1 MNEISSYKLHH
12 VMIMAFGKV
21 ITKEDQRKI
30 GVTVIASGRR
40 VAYLFGR
47 SAEAE
52 RKRLESLKLSKQ
64 MIVFEITDAQFGLF
78 GKVGHTWSP
87 CMSGR
92 GVDSA
97 RDHLLLPKPTK
108 KQWGESYHIGLNNG
122 RKGDE
127 VAEFP
132 TSLFGK
138 CEAQENLKRL
148 VSDFPKES
156 VAKVMEINYTIREA
170 K

>member
-30 GVTVIASGRR
+30 GVIAIASGRR

-64 MIVFEITDAQFGLF
+64 MIVFEITDAQFGLC

-127 VAEFP
+127 VA
-132 TSLFGK
+132 
-138 CEAQENLKRL
+138 A
-148 VSDFPKES
+148 
-156 VAKVMEINYTIREA
+156 
-170 K
+170 

>member
-1 MNEISSYKLHH
+1 MNEISSYKMRH

-30 GVTVIASGRR
+30 GVIDIASGRR
-40 VAYLFGR
+40 VAYLYGK

-64 MIVFEITDAQFGLF
+64 MIVFEITDAQFKFRLR
-78 GKVGHTWSP
+78 GKVGHTWSS

-97 RDHLLLPKPTK
+97 RDHLVLPKPTK
-108 KQWGESYHIGLNNG
+108 KQWGESYHIGLNNNNG
-122 RKGDE
+122 KGE
-127 VAEFP
+127 
-132 TSLFGK
+132 
-138 CEAQENLKRL
+138 EA
-148 VSDFPKES
+148 
-156 VAKVMEINYTIREA
+156 AA
-170 K
+170 

>member
-30 GVTVIASGRR
+30 GVIAIASGRR

-64 MIVFEITDAQFGLF
+64 MIVFEITDAQFGLC

-97 RDHLLLPKPTK
+97 RDRLLLPKPTK
-108 KQWGESYHIGLNNG
+108 KQWGESYHIGLDNNG
-122 RKGDE
+122 KGEE
-127 VAEFP
+127 VA
-132 TSLFGK
+132 
-138 CEAQENLKRL
+138 A
-148 VSDFPKES
+148 
-156 VAKVMEINYTIREA
+156 
-170 K
+170 

>member
-30 GVTVIASGRR
+30 GVIDIASGRR

-64 MIVFEITDAQFGLF
+64 MIVFEITDAQFKF
-78 GKVGHTWSP
+78 RFRGKVGQTWLP

-97 RDHLLLPKPTK
+97 RDRLVLPKPTK
-108 KQWGESYHIGLNNG
+108 KQWGESYHIGLNNNNNG
-122 RKGDE
+122 KGEE
-127 VAEFP
+127 VA
-132 TSLFGK
+132 
-138 CEAQENLKRL
+138 A
-148 VSDFPKES
+148 
-156 VAKVMEINYTIREA
+156 
-170 K
+170 

>member
-30 GVTVIASGRR
+30 CVLDIASGRR

-47 SAEAE
+47 SAETE
-52 RKRLESLKLSKQ
+52 RKRLESLKLSKR
-64 MIVFEITDAQFGLF
+64 MIVFEITDAQFRLR

-97 RDHLLLPKPTK
+97 RDHILLPKPTK
-108 KQWGESYHIGLNNG
+108 KQWGESYHIGLDNNG
-122 RKGDE
+122 KGEE
-127 VAEFP
+127 VA
-132 TSLFGK
+132 
-138 CEAQENLKRL
+138 A
-148 VSDFPKES
+148 
-156 VAKVMEINYTIREA
+156 
-170 K
+170 

>member
-30 GVTVIASGRR
+30 GVIDIASGRR
-40 VAYLFGR
+40 DVYLFGR

-64 MIVFEITDAQFGLF
+64 MIVFEITDAQYRFRF
-78 GKVGHTWSP
+78 RVGHTWSP

-97 RDHLLLPKPTK
+97 RDHLVLPKPTK
-108 KQWGESYHIGLNNG
+108 KQWGESYHIGFNNG

-127 VAEFP
+127 VA
-132 TSLFGK
+132 
-138 CEAQENLKRL
+138 A
-148 VSDFPKES
+148 
-156 VAKVMEINYTIREA
+156 
-170 K
+170 

>member
-21 ITKEDQRKI
+21 ITKEDQLKI
-30 GVTVIASGRR
+30 GVSVISSERR

-64 MIVFEITDAQFGLF
+64 MLVFEITDAQYRFR

-87 CMSGR
+87 CISGR

-97 RDHLLLPKPTK
+97 RDHLVLPKPTK
-108 KQWGESYHIGLNNG
+108 KQWGESYYIGLNNG

-127 VAEFP
+127 VA
-132 TSLFGK
+132 
-138 CEAQENLKRL
+138 A
-148 VSDFPKES
+148 
-156 VAKVMEINYTIREA
+156 
-170 K
+170 

>member
-1 MNEISSYKLHH
+1 MSEISSYKLHH

-30 GVTVIASGRR
+30 GVTAIASGRR

-64 MIVFEITDAQFGLF
+64 MIVFEITDAQFGLC

-108 KQWGESYHIGLNNG
+108 KQWGESYHIGLDNI

-127 VAEFP
+127 VA
-132 TSLFGK
+132 
-138 CEAQENLKRL
+138 A
-148 VSDFPKES
+148 
-156 VAKVMEINYTIREA
+156 
-170 K
+170 

>member
-1 MNEISSYKLHH
+1 MSEISSYKLRH

-30 GVTVIASGRR
+30 GVLAIASGRR

-64 MIVFEITDAQFGLF
+64 MIVFEITDAQFGLR
-78 GKVGHTWSP
+78 GKVGHTWLP

-122 RKGDE
+122 RKGEE
-127 VAEFP
+127 VA
-132 TSLFGK
+132 
-138 CEAQENLKRL
+138 A
-148 VSDFPKES
+148 
-156 VAKVMEINYTIREA
+156 
-170 K
+170 

>member
-1 MNEISSYKLHH
+1 MSEISSYKLHH

-30 GVTVIASGRR
+30 GVVVIASGRR
-40 VAYLFGR
+40 VVYLFGR

-64 MIVFEITDAQFGLF
+64 MLVFEITDAQYNFRF
-78 GKVGHTWSP
+78 KVGHSWLP

-97 RDHLLLPKPTK
+97 RDRLVLPKPTK
-108 KQWGESYHIGLNNG
+108 KQWGESYHIGLNNS

-127 VAEFP
+127 VA
-132 TSLFGK
+132 
-138 CEAQENLKRL
+138 A
-148 VSDFPKES
+148 
-156 VAKVMEINYTIREA
+156 
-170 K
+170 